1 MDLESKILSRELLQT
16 LYDNG
21 KTLGT
26 AESCTGGR
34 IAQTIIAAP
43 GASNYFKGGI
53 VSYTNEVKENLL
65 HVDHATL
72 EEFTAVSEPVA
83 KQMVIGACRALNCD
97 YAIAATGVAGPGG
110 GTPQIPV
117 GTIWI
122 AYGSEDD
129 VRTLKLTEDEGRD
142 VNIANATCTALR
154 LFLEYYKEKNPV
166 EVVE

>member
-1 MDLESKILSRELLQT
+1 MDLESKILSRELLQA

-65 HVDHATL
+65 KVDHATL

-142 VNIANATCTALR
+142 VNIATATCTALR
-154 LFLEYYKEKNPV
+154 LFLEYYKEKNP
-166 EVVE
+166 EESAE